1 MSRSIYREMAR
12 DFEDVTYR
20 VNVDYSPNDD
30 QLWYLSQTTG
40 YRAGGFNLGYF
51 SAFPTY
57 DKETVESTELGYKGS
72 HWDNTLQINASVY
85 QYLYENI
92 HGQFKVESFLGG
104 TSTAVRG
111 YPEADTMGVE
121 MDFIY
126 MPTANLLVGGNISHT
141 DAKYS
146 EEMVDALGNTGVIDD
161 NNPYA
166 PSSLYS
172 IAERNVSVKGLQMQR
187 IPEVKGSLYV
197 NYTTDVTGGTLD
209 YLIGYS
215 WTDEILWDDSG
226 LALDTSPA
234 FSRIDI
240 KATWINSEENLE
252 IMAFIN
258 NITDEIGIRNMSSD
272 DETLGYQRSVVPTLP
287 RMGGISFTYKF
298 GAY

>member
-1 MSRSIYREMAR
+1 
-12 DFEDVTYR
+12 
-20 VNVDYSPNDD
+20 
-30 QLWYLSQTTG
+30 
-40 YRAGGFNLGYF
+40 
-51 SAFPTY
+51 
-57 DKETVESTELGYKGS
+57 
-72 HWDNTLQINASVY
+72 
-85 QYLYENI
+85 
-92 HGQFKVESFLGG
+92 LGG

-126 MPTANLLVGGNISHT
+126 MPTDSLLIGGNISHT

-146 EEMVDALGNTGVIDD
+146 EEMVDPLGNIGVIDD

-172 IAERNVSVKGLQMQR
+172 IAERNVPIKGLQMQR
-187 IPEVKGSLYV
+187 IPEIKGSLYV

-209 YLIGYS
+209 YLLGYS

-234 FSRIDI
+234 FSRIDF
-240 KATWINSEENLE
+240 KVTWINSEENLE
-252 IMAFIN
+252 IMAYIN
-258 NITDEIGIRNMSSD
+258 NITDKIGIRNMSSD
-272 DETLGYQRSVVPTLP
+272 NETLGYQRSVVPTLP